1 MGRKKKIQV
10 NSSEAPKEYPDFEPL
25 ENTNPLQLE
34 DEGLVYG
41 LQPER
46 TMGYLG
52 LRSRHQPNDFTYITL
67 IRQGV
72 SRHSLE
78 HLMLRTG
85 LSVHEMAD
93 ILETTDRTLR
103 RYGADDKLTR
113 EQSERALEIAR
124 LYTRGEEVFGDAE
137 TFKQWMDSSILALG
151 FQKPKS
157 FLDTSIGIDLL
168 LTILGRIEHGV
179 YS

>member
-1 MGRKKKIQV
+1 MGRKKKIQI
-10 NSSEAPKEYPDFEPL
+10 SPPAAPKKYPDFESI
-25 ENTNPLQLE
+25 ENSVPQQLA

-41 LQPER
+41 LEPEK

-52 LRSRHQPNDFTYITL
+52 LRSRHLLNDFAYITL

-72 SRHSLE
+72 TRNSLE

-93 ILETTDRTLR
+93 FLETTDRTLR

-113 EQSERALEIAR
+113 EQSERALEIAK

-137 TFKQWMDSSILALG
+137 TFKRWMDSNIRALG
-151 FQKPKS
+151 LQKPKS
-157 FLDTSIGIDLL
+157 FLDTSLGIDLL